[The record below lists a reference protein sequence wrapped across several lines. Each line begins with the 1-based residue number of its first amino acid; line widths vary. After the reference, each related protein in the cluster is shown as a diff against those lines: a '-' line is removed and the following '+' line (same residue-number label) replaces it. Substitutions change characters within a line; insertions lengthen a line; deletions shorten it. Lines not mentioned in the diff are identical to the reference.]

1 MLLGAYL
8 REFKPEERVALLL
21 LTNPFHNE
29 EGDFAQEMRSWA
41 AGHLAAAAGAG
52 SSGRSGSGAAAGE
65 GAAGMDFGALP
76 RVYVVRDRLPQPSLP
91 RLYKAAGAFV
101 LPSR

>member
-8 REFKPEERVALLL
+8 REFRPEERVALLL

-41 AGHLAAAAGAG
+41 AGHLAAAAAG
-52 SSGRSGSGAAAGE
+52 GGGSAAAGTGE